1 MAEVGPF
8 PQPRGCMVALDQRW
22 QAASLRSL
30 TAQAPVAA
38 LREIAGLAPP
48 ATLGACASPDGRW
61 RLAWRSPTETL
72 CLASD
77 AAALGALAARLS
89 ALPEVCLIDL
99 SCALQVLRVTGERG
113 AELLCCLGGSEAV
126 PAPGQACRSRMAD
139 VAVLAVAGSADET
152 LLVVDR
158 AYLPHL
164 AAWIRAT
171 LADFEHA

>member
-1 MAEVGPF
+1 VAEVTLF
-8 PQPRGCMVALDQRW
+8 RQVCGCAVALDARW

-30 TAQAPVAA
+30 SAQAPVAA

-48 ATLGACASPDGRW
+48 ATLAACASANDHW
-61 RLAWRSPTETL
+61 RLAWRSPTEML
-72 CLASD
+72 CLTSD
-77 AAALGALAARLS
+77 ASMLAALAARLS
-89 ALPEVCLIDL
+89 ALPEVCLVDL
-99 SCALQVLRVTGERG
+99 SCALRVLRVAGNRS
-113 AELLCCLGGSEAV
+113 AELLGCLGGSDGV

-139 VAVLAVAGSADET
+139 VAVLSVAVSAEET

-171 LADFEHA
+171 LADLGRA